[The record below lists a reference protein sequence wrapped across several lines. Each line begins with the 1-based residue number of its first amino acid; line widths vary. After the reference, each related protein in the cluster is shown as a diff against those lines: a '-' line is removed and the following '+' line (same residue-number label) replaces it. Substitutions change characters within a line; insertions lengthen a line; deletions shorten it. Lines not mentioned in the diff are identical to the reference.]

1 MIRNGRR
8 QFGWID
14 LGLTRGFLHRLSMF
28 GFVAIFGLIG
38 SPNFTRAS
46 APSGPGSE
54 EETKAPPVEEEFR
67 VQAVVHETAR
77 SREGRLRATSMHC
90 ASCSQHVGEALA
102 NNPSRSAVLARR
114 VMDKQFGLGA
124 YLRC

>member
-1 MIRNGRR
+1 MIRRGRHSGW
-8 QFGWID
+8 FGR
-14 LGLTRGFLHRLSMF
+14 GLSRGLLRRISMF

-46 APSGPGSE
+46 SPSGSGTE

-77 SREGRLRATSMHC
+77 ARESRQRATSMHC
-90 ASCSQHVGEALA
+90 ASCTQHVGNALA
-102 NNPSRSAVLARR
+102 HNPSRSAVLARR